1 MPAQYLKPDG
11 LLSRSFSPVAVVSG
25 GTTVYVSGQVGADS
39 NGKVAGASMQAQTRQ
54 VFDNLK
60 TALAAAGADLSRVVK
75 FTIFIVDLSP
85 DKLADF
91 RAVRDEYMD
100 GHEPASTLVDTGAL
114 VSPDYLVEVEAIA
127 VVD

>member
-1 MPAQYLKPDG
+1 MPVQYLKPDG

-39 NGKVAGASMQAQTRQ
+39 SGKVAGASMQAQTRQ
-54 VFDNLK
+54 VFENLK
-60 TALAAAGADLSRVVK
+60 TALAAAGADLSHVVK
-75 FTIFIVDLSP
+75 FTIFIVKLSP

-91 RAVRDEYMD
+91 RAVRDEYMN

-114 VSPDYLVEVEAIA
+114 VSPDFLVEVEAIA
-127 VVD
+127 IVD